1 MCEALRSVTFWLIVW
16 FSLFI
21 CLEANGLAFLCVYNK
36 THWCYFRWCFCCD
49 SDNFTSE
56 KQRNPQCGSVICET
70 AINNLSKKSKQ
81 QTNWAISYFSPIF
94 KQLHILNYLKWET
107 DYSERVFD
115 FTIDLWMND
124 DFSTNN
130 NNNMFTVNLVNG
142 EWFKKQSDGHKC
154 DYWIGWVHAKVI
166 NRIYIIDC
174 IHGKQQKKTPC
185 ELDIGMVSYLA
196 AKITKFSWW
205 NIRFLL
211 NKVSRCWFFFSSV
224 HLHTQ
229 KTDNNELCYHKF
241 YAAKAKKTVGRKK
254 TRKTS
259 SNECSFFRR

>member
-224 HLHTQ
+224 SFTHTKNWQ
-229 KTDNNELCYHKF
+229 QWIMLPQILCSKS
-241 YAAKAKKTVGRKK
+241 KKNSWKK
-254 TRKTS
+254 KNTK
-259 SNECSFFRR
+259 N

>member
-1 MCEALRSVTFWLIVW
+1 MIRIILRQK
-16 FSLFI
+16 
-21 CLEANGLAFLCVYNK
+21 NK
-36 THWCYFRWCFCCD
+36 EIR
-49 SDNFTSE
+49 
-56 KQRNPQCGSVICET
+56 SVICET

-94 KQLHILNYLKWET
+94 KQLHILNYSKWET

-166 NRIYIIDC
+166 NRIYIIGC

-196 AKITKFSWW
+196 AKIRKFSWW

-211 NKVSRCWFFFSSV
+211 NKVSRCWFFSLLF
-224 HLHTQ
+224 HLHTKKNWQQWIMLPQILCSKSKKNNWQ
-229 KTDNNELCYHKF
+229 KKNTKN
-241 YAAKAKKTVGRKK
+241 
-254 TRKTS
+254 
-259 SNECSFFRR
+259 